1 MYFQREKFSVDIQ
14 EINAVHHLV
23 NMHIGKYLI
32 PDEPW
37 GRIFFKNP

>member
-14 EINAVHHLV
+14 EINAVHRLV
-23 NMHIGKYLI
+23 NIHIGNYLI

-37 GRIFFKNP
+37 AGFF